1 MTSDPQDTQTNSTES
16 TSAESTDTNAVESAA
31 PGSTTKTTEAPSFG
45 WNAYAERINGRFA
58 MVGFVALLL
67 VELFTHQDFFT
78 WLGF

>member
-16 TSAESTDTNAVESAA
+16 ISTESTDTNAVESAP
-31 PGSTTKTTEAPSFG
+31 PGAATNMAEAPSFG

-67 VELFTHQDFFT
+67 VELFTHQNFFT

>member
-16 TSAESTDTNAVESAA
+16 TSTESTDTNAVESAPSEA
-31 PGSTTKTTEAPSFG
+31 ATNTTEAPSFG

-67 VELFTHQDFFT
+67 
-78 WLGF
+78 